1 MTEPTAIPGL
11 DELQALVD
19 QSRAIVFFGGAG
31 VSTESGV
38 PDFRSQDGLYHQTW
52 RWPPETILSHTFFVH
67 HTADFYEFYREK
79 LLAPNRGPNPAH
91 RALARLE
98 EMGKLTAVITQHGQT
113 VRRIDLPVPDKELTV
128 PLDDGTYHLTVRICG
143 GSVSVSESDCP
154 GQDCVRT
161 GSISRAGQSIV
172 CLPAQV
178 VISLESAASEVDVVL
193 G

>member
-1 MTEPTAIPGL
+1 MTSSSSQPSLRPKPL
-11 DELQALVD
+11 DALV
-19 QSRAIVFFGGAG
+19 
-31 VSTESGV
+31 
-38 PDFRSQDGLYHQTW
+38 
-52 RWPPETILSHTFFVH
+52 
-67 HTADFYEFYREK
+67 
-79 LLAPNRGPNPAH
+79 LAAVI
-91 RALARLE
+91 ALAVAALLFYGPKTGSGR
-98 EMGKLTAVITQHGQT
+98 LTAVITQHGQT

>member
-1 MTEPTAIPGL
+1 MTSSSSQPSLRPKPL
-11 DELQALVD
+11 DALV
-19 QSRAIVFFGGAG
+19 
-31 VSTESGV
+31 
-38 PDFRSQDGLYHQTW
+38 
-52 RWPPETILSHTFFVH
+52 
-67 HTADFYEFYREK
+67 
-79 LLAPNRGPNPAH
+79 LAAVI
-91 RALARLE
+91 ALAVAAALLFYGPKTGSGR
-98 EMGKLTAVITQHGQT
+98 LTAVITQHGQT

-143 GSVSVSESDCP
+143 GSVRVSESDCP

-161 GSISRAGQSIV
+161 GPISRAGQSIV